1 MIGARRL
8 LDDVAIK
15 EALKC
20 VLIWILLISFQMGM
34 VTKWVRLPTAWVEAA
49 SLVVCHS
56 LPPRPTPTE
65 LYQQTQAATK
75 SWQQYLQGEHQAWQG
90 ECIFCLANTI
100 FFHFFPKTILG
111 GCDCVCAI

>member
-1 MIGARRL
+1 
-8 LDDVAIK
+8 
-15 EALKC
+15 
-20 VLIWILLISFQMGM
+20 MGM

-90 ECIFCLANTI
+90 ECFFFLANTI
-100 FFHFFPKTILG
+100 FFHFFPKTKWLTSRDDFLPGGLSGAGCASASLG
-111 GCDCVCAI
+111 QNFGLCDYVCAI

>member
-1 MIGARRL
+1 M
-8 LDDVAIK
+8 
-15 EALKC
+15 
-20 VLIWILLISFQMGM
+20 LIWILLISFQMGM

-90 ECIFCLANTI
+90 EC
-100 FFHFFPKTILG
+100 FFFTSREAAG
-111 GCDCVCAI
+111 QGEV